1 MIDPEVFWDG
11 FKSCGIDFATGV
23 PDSLLKDFCAF
34 LDKSLPKNKHIIS
47 ANEGA
52 AIALAA
58 GHYLST
64 KIPALVYMQN
74 SGLGNAINPL
84 LSLADEE
91 VYSIPMILVIGWRG
105 ENGVKD
111 EPQHKKQGEV
121 TTSILEAMKVKYRI
135 IDKNDSD
142 PLEICRNAF
151 YESTKNNAPF
161 VLLVRKGTFEKK
173 SKLEEEIK
181 FKNNLL
187 NREDTIKTIIE
198 NIPKNTIVVST
209 TGHISRE
216 LYEIRKRSN
225 DPDGIDFLTVGSMG
239 HSSQIALGI
248 AINKPDFKVLCIDGD
263 GALIMHMGSMAING
277 SLKLNNFRHI
287 LLNNGV
293 HGSVGGQ
300 PTVGFETNFVNIAAS
315 CNYENIFG
323 PIKSLDNLESNIKI
337 FNKINGPNFMEIHV
351 DKKAREDL
359 GRPKESPI
367 ENKLQFMEKIF

>member
-1 MIDPEVFWDG
+1 MINPEVFWNG

-23 PDSLLKDFCAF
+23 PDSLLKDFCGF

-52 AIALAA
+52 AIALAS

-64 KIPALVYMQN
+64 KMPALVYMQN

-91 VYSIPMILVIGWRG
+91 VYSIPMIVVIGWRG
-105 ENGVKD
+105 ENGVRD

-121 TTSILEAMKVKYRI
+121 TTSLLDAMKIKYRI
-135 IDKNDSD
+135 IDKNDSN
-142 PLEICRNAF
+142 PLEICKNAF
-151 YESTKNNAPF
+151 HESLNGSAPF
-161 VLLVRKGTFEKK
+161 VLLVRKGTFEKINK
-173 SKLEEEIK
+173 IEKEIK
-181 FKNNLL
+181 IKSNLL
-187 NREDTIKTIIE
+187 NREGTIKKILE
-198 NIPKNTIVVST
+198 NTSKNTIVVST

-216 LYEIRKRSN
+216 LYEIRKRLI
-225 DPDGIDFLTVGSMG
+225 DDDGIDFLTVGSMG
-239 HSSQIALGI
+239 HSSQIAIGI
-248 AINKPDFKVLCIDGD
+248 AINKPDFNVLCIDGD

-287 LLNNGV
+287 LLNNGA

-300 PTVGFETNFVNIAAS
+300 PTVGFQTNFVKIAAA
-315 CNYENIFG
+315 CNYKNIFG
-323 PIKSLDNLESNIKI
+323 PVENIDNLVSDLYN
-337 FNKINGPNFMEIHV
+337 FNNKAGPNFMEIYV

-359 GRPKESPI
+359 GRPKESPV
-367 ENKLQFMEKIF
+367 ENKIKLMEKIF